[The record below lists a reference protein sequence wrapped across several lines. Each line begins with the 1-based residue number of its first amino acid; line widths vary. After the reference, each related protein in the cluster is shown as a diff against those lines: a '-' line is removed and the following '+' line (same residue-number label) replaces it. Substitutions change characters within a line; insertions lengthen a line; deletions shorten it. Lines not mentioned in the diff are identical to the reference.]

1 MVFLFISS
9 ISRKAL
15 IAMTLQ
21 LLLTALALAL
31 IIEGLIPALF
41 PNKWRAYVLKLA
53 EETPQSIR
61 SIGLTIIV
69 IGLVILWLTY

>member
-1 MVFLFISS
+1 MFKASNMSVELFI
-9 ISRKAL
+9 
-15 IAMTLQ
+15 
-21 LLLTALALAL
+21 TAIALAL

-61 SIGLTIIV
+61 SIGIMIIA
-69 IGLVILWLTY
+69 IGLVTLWLID

>member
-1 MVFLFISS
+1 
-9 ISRKAL
+9 
-15 IAMTLQ
+15 MTLQ

-41 PNKWRAYVLKLA
+41 PNKWRAYVIKLA

-61 SIGLTIIV
+61 SIGITIIV
-69 IGLVILWLTY
+69 IGLIILWLSQ

>member
-1 MVFLFISS
+1 MSEKQTMTIDL
-9 ISRKAL
+9 L
-15 IAMTLQ
+15 I
-21 LLLTALALAL
+21 TALAIAL

-61 SIGLTIIV
+61 SIGITIII
-69 IGLVILWLTY
+69 IGSVILWLNG

>member
-1 MVFLFISS
+1 MSVELFI
-9 ISRKAL
+9 
-15 IAMTLQ
+15 
-21 LLLTALALAL
+21 TAIALAL

-61 SIGLTIIV
+61 SIGIMIIA
-69 IGLVILWLTY
+69 IGLVTLWLID